1 MLPTPSTDH
10 VSFNHTYE
18 PAEDSFLL
26 MDALSTDTESA
37 FLRERFS
44 PCSGLSGTHEQESNH
59 DTSTEIGSNYAC
71 PIVCEVGVGSGVV
84 LAFVSAHAH
93 VLFGRPDILTLGTD
107 VNGMA
112 CRESQ
117 DTVLRALKE
126 AECVSCAP
134 SLRGPN
140 LSVCAPVS
148 RFQAILQG
156 DLAGPLRA
164 GLIDVLIFN
173 PPYVPTPEVPV
184 LRPGRLQ
191 QDTTAMDDGEAV
203 FQRDSYLLSLAY
215 AGGKNGME
223 TTDRLMEE
231 LPDILSYP
239 LGVAYILLCA
249 QNGPEAVKQRI
260 KNWSGGWDAK
270 TVARTGRHAGWE
282 KLQIIRIWRVR

>member
-1 MLPTPSTDH
+1 
-10 VSFNHTYE
+10 
-18 PAEDSFLL
+18 

-44 PCSGLSGTHEQESNH
+44 PCNSPGGTHEHGSTH
-59 DTSTEIGSNYAC
+59 DTAEEVGGNCAC

-93 VLFGRPDILTLGTD
+93 VLFGRPDVLTLGTD

-117 DTVLRALKE
+117 DTVLKALNE
-126 AECVSCAP
+126 AECASCANI
-134 SLRGPN
+134 SD
-140 LSVCAPVS
+140 CAPVA

-156 DLAGPLRA
+156 DLARPLRA

-173 PPYVPTPEVPV
+173 PPYVPTSEVPA
-184 LRPGRLQ
+184 LRPCRLQ
-191 QDTTAMDDGEAV
+191 SDTAAVDDREAV

-223 TTDRLMEE
+223 TTDRLLEE

-249 QNGPEAVKQRI
+249 QNEPEAVKQRI
-260 KNWSGGWDAK
+260 KNWGGGWDAE